1 MLIGQDSG
9 HRLVGEAIKGMV
21 KAGLGC
27 IRDAVAD
34 KESQGELVVGPLTPK
49 LSRRLCVIVRQD
61 KRLDIGLR
69 KTLACPQVAVGRG
82 AANQ

>member
-1 MLIGQDSG
+1 MILGS
-9 HRLVGEAIKGMV
+9 VEAIKGMV

-27 IRDAVAD
+27 AVLPGMAVAD